1 MVALV
6 AMGTADALVIVEV
19 IIGVIA
25 GLMFSS
31 MALRLFSAAKCL
43 LTCLV
48 K

>member
-1 MVALV
+1 
-6 AMGTADALVIVEV
+6 MGTADALVTVEV
-19 IIGVIA
+19 IKGLSA

-43 LTCLV
+43 FTCLV